1 VRGGGGIEPDEIV
14 GPQGVTRF
22 QAVLEASAS
31 FHTFATE
38 WLRENRA
45 AAKPGMEVTPQM
57 IDEFQ
62 VFLSRRNIRPNL
74 SEWIAER
81 RYIASRLKQEILNLA
96 VNVAAGDE
104 VEAQQDPAVLR
115 AIGVIERP

>member
-1 VRGGGGIEPDEIV
+1 MQAAWEGPLAPVA
-14 GPQGVTRF
+14 PQGVTRF

-45 AAKPGMEVTPQM
+45 SAGRGMEITPR
-57 IDEFQ
+57 ILDEFQ
-62 VFLSRRNIRPNL
+62 VFLSRRSIRPNL

-81 RYIASRLKQEILNLA
+81 PFIASRLKQEILNLA

-104 VEAQQDPAVLR
+104 IEAQRDPAVLK
-115 AIGVIERP
+115 AISAIEKP